1 MVVQVSVMSSP
12 HALVA
17 ALRVDVTVPLIRHSP
32 DAPLVYV
39 KSLGT
44 AAPQATVIAGCA
56 AYTGAAAGLTVI
68 VLDTDATVLSQA
80 SVAVHVSVTGPPH
93 APGVAVNVEVLDTPL
108 IKQSPVNPFVNVI
121 VLVAGTAPH
130 ATVMFAGAVIV
141 GRAAGLT

>member
-1 MVVQVSVMSSP
+1 MSACAAYVGAVAGLTWIVLDVVNGEPQTVVVQVSVMSSP

-56 AYTGAAAGLTVI
+56 AYTGAAAGLT
-68 VLDTDATVLSQA
+68 
-80 SVAVHVSVTGPPH
+80 
-93 APGVAVNVEVLDTPL
+93 
-108 IKQSPVNPFVNVI
+108 
-121 VLVAGTAPH
+121 
-130 ATVMFAGAVIV
+130 
-141 GRAAGLT
+141 